1 MTNPKKMIVP
11 LSMLKVANQLMKAQP
26 KMEGGRI
33 KIDDEITDGMSE
45 TSGPWDNEPD
55 SVMLEHAGYVCEL
68 KRHSTLRTWTGYVY
82 TGEEHPLYRN
92 LEQDDTYD
100 FLNVHGGITYKHDGK
115 FGFDCGHAGDFTPGI
130 AFNAAGKEEYR
141 TVEYA
146 TDEVKRLA
154 QQLRNY
160 DTAYH
165 RKMFDVAKKLESR
178 AQSIRGALSNKRK
191 Q

>member
-1 MTNPKKMIVP
+1 MTTPKKMIVP
-11 LSMLKVANQLMKAQP
+11 LATLRMIDRLAKAQV
-26 KMEGGRI
+26 KQGGQPVSYGEET
-33 KIDDEITDGMSE
+33 DNESEI
-45 TSGPWDNEPD
+45 SGPWDTEPNE
-55 SVMLEHAGYVCEL
+55 VMLEHAGYVCEL

-115 FGFDCGHAGDFTPGI
+115 FGFDCNHSGDLSPHLSFGPAGE
-130 AFNAAGKEEYR
+130 EEYR

-165 RKMFDVAKKLESR
+165 RRMFDVAKKLESR
-178 AQSIRGALSNKRK
+178 AQSIRTALRNKEST
-191 Q
+191 

>member
-1 MTNPKKMIVP
+1 MTKKMIVP

-33 KIDDEITDGMSE
+33 KIDDEIIDLESE

-68 KRHSTLRTWTGYVY
+68 KRNPTTGTWLGYVY

-115 FGFDCGHAGDFTPGI
+115 FGFDCGHAGDFSPHLSFGPT
-130 AFNAAGKEEYR
+130 GKEEYR

-165 RKMFDVAKKLESR
+165 RRMFDTAKELDKR
-178 AQSIRGALSNKRK
+178 ANAIRKALMKGK
-191 Q
+191 

>member
-1 MTNPKKMIVP
+1 MTTPKKMIVP
-11 LSMLKVANQLMKAQP
+11 LATLRMIDRLAKAQV
-26 KMEGGRI
+26 KQGGQPVSYGEET
-33 KIDDEITDGMSE
+33 DNESEI
-45 TSGPWDNEPD
+45 SGPWDNEPNE
-55 SVMLEHAGYVCEL
+55 VMLEHAGYVCEL
-68 KRHSTLRTWTGYVY
+68 KRHPTMGNWCGYVY
-82 TGEEHPLYRN
+82 VGDKHPLFKH
-92 LEQDDTYD
+92 LSQDDTYD
-100 FLNVHGGITYKHDGK
+100 FLDVHGGVTYMGEGK
-115 FGFDCGHAGDFTPGI
+115 FGFDCGHAGDFSPNLSFGTSG
-130 AFNAAGKEEYR
+130 AEEYR